1 MQGKEVRLRKILAT
15 FFSVAILLA
24 IALPPPALAHHE
36 EMTEKGAAIQT
47 QAIDEEGSFLAITAS
62 ITAACTYE
70 KGVFVCTAERP
81 RSEGIAIDS
90 YAYLRR
96 QDSGNLIGNFGRV
109 SRAELV
115 FASANGLS
123 GKSIGPAIAQ
133 RRIGSGDIVLARTF
147 TDPIEA

>member
-1 MQGKEVRLRKILAT
+1 MRKILAT